1 MCHPMSAHLLIVT
14 VPDLPQVVSLLYSRL
29 TDALR
34 IFNTTRH
41 QANKATGKHV
51 YIKRSGRVDAGAN
64 VINFSGDSPP
74 GSEGDKVG
82 IVEQIFQVPFPKIDF
97 LFQFS
102 SLG

>member
-1 MCHPMSAHLLIVT
+1 M
-14 VPDLPQVVSLLYSRL
+14 
-29 TDALR
+29 
-34 IFNTTRH
+34 
-41 QANKATGKHV
+41 
-51 YIKRSGRVDAGAN
+51 YIRRSGRVDAGAN